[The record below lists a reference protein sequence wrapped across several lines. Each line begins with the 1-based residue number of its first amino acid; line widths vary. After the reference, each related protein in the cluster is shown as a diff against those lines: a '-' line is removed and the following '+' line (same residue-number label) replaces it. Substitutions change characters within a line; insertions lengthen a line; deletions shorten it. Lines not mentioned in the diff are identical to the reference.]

1 MTPDLRRGLPLA
13 GGILLLVLAACQS
26 AQPTKEPAPAQA
38 EPTPPPAAAPAA
50 GPALIAPDGRSH
62 VAVLVPMSGPSEAV
76 GRALL
81 NAAQMALFDL
91 GGGELALDVYDT
103 QGTPQG
109 AFAALQAATRDG
121 AALALGPLFA
131 GSARGIKAE
140 AAASG
145 LPVLSFSSDETVAGD
160 GLYTLGISPAL
171 QVQRVVDFAARL
183 GVRDYG
189 ALVPRTAYGDAA
201 LAALQQAATQNGA
214 TLVKAVSYT
223 PGGADLSPEV
233 RELAVAAAKS
243 GGLAEQRRQYLSG
256 SATQPVS
263 GTGTGG
269 GTPAGAA
276 AAGSAAGGFTPAGQN
291 VGGFEALLL
300 PAGGSELIN
309 LAALLPYYDIDPQNV
324 QFLGMQSWADTGLAR
339 EPALVGGWFAAPEPG
354 AWEVF
359 SRRYASLYGEAPPR
373 LASLG
378 YDAMAVAAV
387 TLGNARSAGES
398 RVERGRLENPAGFAG
413 VDGIFRLQADGT
425 LQRGL
430 AVLELRPDGLVV
442 RDAAPQAF
450 AEPQVSLLTN

>member
-1 MTPDLRRGLPLA
+1 MTLDFRRGLPLA
-13 GGILLLVLAACQS
+13 GGLLLFVLAACQS

-38 EPTPPPAAAPAA
+38 EPPPPPAAAQAA

-121 AALALGPLFA
+121 ATLVLGPLFA

-183 GVRDYG
+183 GVREYG

-201 LAALQQAATQNGA
+201 LAALQQAVTQNGA
-214 TLVKAVSYT
+214 TLSKAVSYT

-233 RELAVAAAKS
+233 RELAMAAAKS
-243 GGLAEQRRQYLSG
+243 GGLAEQRRLYLSR
-256 SATQPVS
+256 SASQPAS
-263 GTGTGG
+263 GTAGTGG
-269 GTPAGAA
+269 GTPAGPATTDFT
-276 AAGSAAGGFTPAGQN
+276 AGGQN

-387 TLGNARSAGES
+387 TLDNARSAGAS

-442 RDAAPQAF
+442 RDAAPAAF